1 MVSTVTKFYPFL
13 IILRY
18 NYGLEHLIDCF
29 QKSWKEFCQI
39 KENIMRSK
47 TFLHKTQSHLRTR
60 GIVALLVLSVVT
72 SVLLAA
78 CGGRSTGQGSIPGK
92 EEFGMTKDQLVTN
105 IEAVEALISQCMR
118 EAGFEYIA
126 ADYNTV
132 RRGMVADKSLP
143 GMGERQFIEEY
154 GYGISTLYT
163 GLAPQI
169 SDVLTPAKLG
179 LGDQNVRIF
188 QSLSPADQVAYT
200 HTLFGEHPDATFAVA
215 LETED
220 LSRTGGCTRKAIEQ
234 TFSADQF
241 SATYLNPFD
250 ALVEQDP
257 RMIAASTQ
265 YADCLRA
272 SGFDYNFERDI
283 EPDLR
288 KRLDAITDGLPFD
301 SLSSEARAALAE
313 LQTYERALAAVAV
326 NCEARYLDPV
336 ANQVE
341 RELYAGPQQ

>member
-1 MVSTVTKFYPFL
+1 MQFKSISHKIKAAKTKSS
-13 IILRY
+13 R
-18 NYGLEHLIDCF
+18 H
-29 QKSWKEFCQI
+29 
-39 KENIMRSK
+39 
-47 TFLHKTQSHLRTR
+47 RTS
-60 GIVALLVLSVVT
+60 LLVLCILIVI
-72 SVLLAA
+72 LLAA
-78 CGGRSTGQGSIPGK
+78 CGGNSRSSGTGQGAIPGK
-92 EEFGMTKDQLVTN
+92 EEFGMTKDELVTN
-105 IEAVEALISQCMR
+105 IEAVEAIISQCMR

-143 GMGERQFIEEY
+143 EMGERQFIEQY

-169 SDVLTPAKLG
+169 SDVSTPAKIG

-188 QSLSPADQVAYT
+188 QSLSSADQVAYS

-220 LSRTGGCTRKAIEQ
+220 FSRTGGCTRSAIEQ
-234 TFSADQF
+234 VFSAEQF
-241 SATYLNPFD
+241 SVTYLNPFD

-257 RMIAASTQ
+257 RMIAANAEF
-265 YADCLRA
+265 ADCLRA
-272 SGFDYNFERDI
+272 AGFDYNFERKI

-288 KRLDAITDGLPFD
+288 KRLDTITGGLPFE
-301 SLSSEARAALAE
+301 SLSSEARAALIE
-313 LQTYERALAAVAV
+313 LQGYERALASVAV
-326 NCEARYLDPV
+326 GCEQRFLDPV